1 MIENASQSIVGVVNK
16 QKSQGIPGFFQS
28 QPSEQEAVEAGTGS
42 GVIFKEEDG
51 KAYIITNNHVIEG
64 ADEIE
69 ISLSLMEESESYRY
83 YCERKESKQ
92 EIELYIFEV
101 LKKHIPITY
110 YI

>member
-16 QKSQGIPGFFQS
+16 QKSQGIHW
-28 QPSEQEAVEAGTGS
+28 
-42 GVIFKEEDG
+42 
-51 KAYIITNNHVIEG
+51 KAT
-64 ADEIE
+64 
-69 ISLSLMEESESYRY
+69 SLIPTIYLMEESESYRY